1 MEDYSLTLASSRSR
15 QRWRQLLIAF
25 GVSIV
30 IAIFAAGI
38 GSVFIPPIATLQI
51 ILSKLP
57 FIELFETTPTSWNTI
72 IWDIRLPRVVT
83 SGLVGG
89 SLALAGA
96 TYQGIFRNPLAD
108 PYLLGIAGGAGLG
121 ATIVLTTKIPPVMG
135 GFSILPIA
143 AFIGAV
149 IAGLISYS
157 ISRRSSGISTATL
170 ILSGIAI
177 ASLTASITS
186 LLLIRSTPDV
196 KPLLSWLLG
205 GFIGSQWDHTF
216 IMLPYIVVG
225 GIITLSYA
233 RVLNVLQTSE
243 EEAHYLG
250 VNVTRTKILLI
261 GSASLVTAAAV
272 SISGL
277 IGFVGLI
284 GPHAVRLLWGAD
296 YRILLP
302 MSIFVGGSFLII
314 ADLTARLVI
323 SPSELPVGVVTAFC
337 GAPFFLYLI
346 RKVGTP

>member
-1 MEDYSLTLASSRSR
+1 MEQISYTLISNKLRL
-15 QRWRQLLIAF
+15 RWRLLIAF
-25 GVSIV
+25 AVSLV
-30 IAIFAAGI
+30 IAIIAASI
-38 GSVFIPPIATLQI
+38 GSVFIPPIAILQI
-51 ILSKLP
+51 ILAKLP
-57 FIELFETTPTSWNTI
+57 IIELFEPLPDSWSTI

-121 ATIVLTTKIPPVMG
+121 ATVVLTTTIPLGIG

-149 IAGLISYS
+149 VAGLISYF
-157 ISRRSSGISTATL
+157 ISKRTTGISTPTL

-186 LLLIRSTPDV
+186 ILLIRSTPDI

-205 GFIGSQWDHTF
+205 GFIGSQWNDTF
-216 IMLPYIVVG
+216 IMLPYILIG
-225 GIITLSYA
+225 TIITLSHA

-243 EEAHYLG
+243 EEAHYMG
-250 VNVTRTKILLI
+250 VNITRTKILLI
-261 GSASLVTAAAV
+261 AAASLVTAAAV

-302 MSIFVGGSFLII
+302 MSIIVGGSFLMI

-323 SPSELPVGVVTAFC
+323 SPGELPVGVVTAFC

-346 RKVGTP
+346 RRGDST

>member
-1 MEDYSLTLASSRSR
+1 
-15 QRWRQLLIAF
+15 
-25 GVSIV
+25 
-30 IAIFAAGI
+30 
-38 GSVFIPPIATLQI
+38 
-51 ILSKLP
+51 
-57 FIELFETTPTSWNTI
+57 
-72 IWDIRLPRVVT
+72 LPRVVT

-121 ATIVLTTKIPPVMG
+121 ATVVLTTTIPLGIG

-149 IAGLISYS
+149 VAGLISYF
-157 ISRRSSGISTATL
+157 ISKRTKGISTPTL

-186 LLLIRSTPDV
+186 ILLIRSTPDI

-205 GFIGSQWDHTF
+205 GFIGSQWNDTF
-216 IMLPYIVVG
+216 IMLPYILIG
-225 GIITLSYA
+225 TIITLSHA

-243 EEAHYLG
+243 EEAHYMG
-250 VNVTRTKILLI
+250 VNITRTKILLI
-261 GSASLVTAAAV
+261 AAASLVTAAAV

-302 MSIFVGGSFLII
+302 MSIIVGGSFLMI

-323 SPSELPVGVVTAFC
+323 SPGELPVGVVTAFC

-346 RKVGTP
+346 RRGDST